1 MATRP
6 SDLSNYYDEDGRLK
20 QYPRK
25 RRELRAPILDALAE
39 GFAVGERYTEKEVNA
54 RIAARIAFSD
64 VETLRRELIDTGRL
78 SRLRDG
84 SQYWREPTPIE
95 N

>member
-1 MATRP
+1 MAKRP
-6 SDLSNYYDEDGRLK
+6 AQLENYYDGEGRLK

-25 RRELRAPILDALAE
+25 RKELRDPILDALSE

-78 SRLRDG
+78 CRLRDG
-84 SQYWREPTPIE
+84 SQYWRETPAE